1 MDMGIGSD
9 LLGMVMSPS
18 VVSTPAV
25 KSLFDKSMKNYK
37 SQFGNY
43 VKKRKKK
50 KEIIL
55 EILHSYKQILY
66 ILINLDS

>member
-25 KSLFDKSMKNYK
+25 KSLFDKSMKNYN

-43 VKKRKKK
+43 VKKKK

-66 ILINLDS
+66 ILINLDF

>member
-43 VKKRKKK
+43 VRKKK
-50 KEIIL
+50 KRLSLKFCIPINK
-55 EILHSYKQILY
+55 YY
-66 ILINLDS
+66 IS